1 MRLSRS
7 PSRQAVIAASLL
19 LLAPTVGAAQEIAER
34 ELAKP
39 NATLKDAVRNPSAAL
54 PLADGRLLFTATGS
68 GVLRA
73 DFGSG
78 AADEIL
84 ATGAGEDQVR
94 IIGATVAWTGDSVAV
109 IDNGGGRLLVL
120 GPDGKYA
127 RSIRMAGQRA
137 MFPRAGGTSHLVGRM
152 EPPRVQAPNPNAA
165 PPRVPYALVRKSLQG
180 GPLDTLAQILPLAQ
194 GRPSQYFNQTGTMAV
209 SIPPGY
215 QHVDAWTVL
224 SDGTVAIVRAATY
237 RFNFIAPDG
246 TRSESTPVPYQKIAL
261 GDEDKK
267 LYLADAKRT
276 MGEGVK
282 STAQRPV
289 TAVNWAEPTV
299 WPAEH
304 PPFRAELGIV
314 RGTDDRMWLATRCAK
329 DAKASCYDVID
340 RSGTRVARYRLPANT
355 VVLAATGDVVYT
367 VNQQKSDKHVL
378 QRHPL

>member
-1 MRLSRS
+1 MRLSHS
-7 PSRQAVIAASLL
+7 PSRSAVFAAAFLL
-19 LLAPTVGAAQEIAER
+19 VAPAGGAAQEIAER

-39 NATLKDAVRNPSAAL
+39 NATLKEAVRNPGAAL
-54 PLADGRLLFTATGS
+54 PLADGRLLFTAGA
-68 GVLRA
+68 GGLFRA

-78 AADEIL
+78 AADEVL
-84 ATGAGEDQVR
+84 ARGGGEDQIRVV
-94 IIGATVAWTGDSVAV
+94 GATAGWTGDSVAV
-109 IDNGGGRLLVL
+109 IDNAGGRLMIL
-120 GPDGKYA
+120 GADAKYV
-127 RSIRMAGQRA
+127 RSIRMMGPRA
-137 MFPRAGGTSHLVGRM
+137 TFTRAGGTSHLVGRLD
-152 EPPRVQAPNPNAA
+152 PPRVQAPNPNAA

-194 GRPSQYFNQTGTMAV
+194 GRPQQYFNGTGTMAL

-246 TRSESTPVPYQKIAL
+246 TRSETAPVPYQKLAL
-261 GDEDKK
+261 GDEDRK
-267 LYLADAKRT
+267 LYLADSKRT
-276 MGEGVK
+276 MGEGVV

-289 TAVNWAEPTV
+289 TAINWAEPTV

-304 PPFRAELGIV
+304 PPFRGELGVV

-340 RSGTRVARYRLPANT
+340 RTGARVARYRLPANT
-355 VVLAATGDVVYT
+355 VVLAATGDAVYT
-367 VNQQKSDKHVL
+367 VNQQKSDKHLL